1 MTRNTEFYADASKGF
16 PLPDDWSDCRL
27 PAPKCNPI
35 FIHAWIVKI
44 ALKWLCG
51 WCPHLTHNNS
61 VVKCCSKR
69 VQWCISVSDYLLVL
83 SHWWSV
89 GLKSVI
95 TEACSENKKNKK
107 QLEWNKRLKLWV
119 MKIKIKKISEFNR
132 PCSKSC
138 WSSRD
143 HHCASWWKRTH
154 PGSANEEAGKKKT
167 WSFFDGAQKKRLR
180 Y

>member
-61 VVKCCSKR
+61 VVKCCSKSSM
-69 VQWCISVSDYLLVL
+69 VYFSVWL
-83 SHWWSV
+83 SAGTQPLMERGFEERYYWGLFRKQKKQKTAGVKQKAEAV
-89 GLKSVI
+89 GHENK
-95 TEACSENKKNKK
+95 NKKNLRVQKALFK
-107 QLEWNKRLKLWV
+107 ILLVQQGPSLCIV
-119 MKIKIKKISEFNR
+119 MKTNT
-132 PCSKSC
+132 
-138 WSSRD
+138 SRF
-143 HHCASWWKRTH
+143 C
-154 PGSANEEAGKKKT
+154 
-167 WSFFDGAQKKRLR
+167 
-180 Y
+180 